1 MAGVESQIVEENKPS
16 SRVIDREKVKCKW
29 KLLKFILQK

>member
-16 SRVIDREKVKCKW
+16 SRVIDREKVSVNSD
-29 KLLKFILQK
+29 FFSDFQ